1 MKTYHRDF
9 YGNTASITDKRD
21 GSARLVVRLSNGKK
35 MHDKAHKNRNAALS
49 AWYRMG
55 A

>member
-1 MKTYHRDF
+1 MKTYLRDF
-9 YGNTASITDKRD
+9 YGNTASITDKRN
-21 GSARLVVRLSNGKK
+21 GSARLIVRLSNGKK
-35 MHDKAHKNRNAALS
+35 MHDKALKNRNAALS

>member
-1 MKTYHRDF
+1 MQTYHKGC
-9 YGNTASITDKRD
+9 YGCTASITDKRD
-21 GSARLVVRLSNGKK
+21 GTAQLIVKLGNGKK
-35 MHDKAHKNRNAALS
+35 MHDKVHKNRNAALS